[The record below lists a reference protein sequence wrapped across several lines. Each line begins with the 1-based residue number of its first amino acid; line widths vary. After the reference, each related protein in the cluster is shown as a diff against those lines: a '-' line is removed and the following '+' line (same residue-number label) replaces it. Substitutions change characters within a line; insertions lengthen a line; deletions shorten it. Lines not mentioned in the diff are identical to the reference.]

1 MGVIVVKQRKY
12 TNLEPDDF
20 TSINMES
27 GISNG
32 LQMGSTEK
40 HFKKMHIATSGS
52 ERTTSRIAKKIREA
66 KNMLGGRDK
75 NGY

>member
-1 MGVIVVKQRKY
+1 MGIVVVKQRQY
-12 TNLEPDDF
+12 TNLEMDEF

-27 GISNG
+27 GIPNG
-32 LQMGSTEK
+32 VQMGSTEK

-52 ERTTSRIAKKIREA
+52 ERTTSGIAKKIREA

-75 NGY
+75 DGY